1 LETKLRL
8 QNGSLLPRF
17 LHGLLKMPTY
27 KFKDNNTGEEF
38 EKWMYMADRE
48 PYLAANPH
56 ITQMPTLLHSVS
68 EIGNWQNKSSSDW
81 KSIINRAANVPGSNV
96 ERL

>member
-1 LETKLRL
+1 
-8 QNGSLLPRF
+8 
-17 LHGLLKMPTY
+17 LKMPTY
-27 KFKDNNTGEEF
+27 KFKDNNTGDEF
-38 EKWMYMADRE
+38 EKWMYMAERE

-68 EIGNWQNKSSSDW
+68 EVGNWQNKSSSDW